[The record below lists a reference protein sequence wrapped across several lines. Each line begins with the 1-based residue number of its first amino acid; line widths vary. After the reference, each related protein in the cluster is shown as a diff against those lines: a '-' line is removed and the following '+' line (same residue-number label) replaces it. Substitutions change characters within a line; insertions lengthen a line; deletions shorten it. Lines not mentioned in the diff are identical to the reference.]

1 MTNDSPYNPLDK
13 LNLGR
18 SVTEAILAKTVV
30 PLGDVPTVKGAG
42 IYVIYYTGDFE
53 VYAPIARANQRDRFA
68 WPIYVGKAIP
78 SGGRKGKSVADAVLG
93 TALKSRLAEHAESV
107 DAATNLDVADF
118 HCQYLTVD
126 DIWIPLAESLLI
138 EQLRPL
144 WNQAL
149 DGFGNHDPGDGRKD
163 QKRSPWDAVHPGR
176 AWAVKLKPS
185 KLSPDILLERLRE
198 NVAKLA
204 AEREF
209 GR

>member
-18 SVTEAILAKTVV
+18 SVTEAILGKPVS
-30 PLGDVPTVKGAG
+30 PLGNVPAVKGAG
-42 IYVIYYTGDFE
+42 IYVIYYTGGFD
-53 VYAPIARANQRDRFA
+53 VYAPIARANQRARFS

-78 SGGRKGKSVADAVLG
+78 SGGRKGKSVSDAALS

-107 DAATNLDVADF
+107 EAATNLDISDF
-118 HCQYLTVD
+118 HSRYLTLD
-126 DIWIPLAESLLI
+126 DVWIPLAESLLI

-149 DGFGNHDPGDGRKD
+149 DGFGNHDPGNGRKD

-185 KLSPDILLERLRE
+185 KVSADTLLERLRE
-198 NVAKLA
+198 DVTKLA
-204 AEREF
+204 AERESV
-209 GR
+209 R